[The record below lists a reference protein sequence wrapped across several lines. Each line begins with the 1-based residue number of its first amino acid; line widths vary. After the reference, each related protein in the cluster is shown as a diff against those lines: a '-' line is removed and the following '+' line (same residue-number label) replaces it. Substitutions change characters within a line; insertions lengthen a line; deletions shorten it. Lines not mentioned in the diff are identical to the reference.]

1 MAFAVYSDWQLR
13 PFYMGVKVSD
23 SDWTMDANKESSEH
37 VSLSCGFDSHLRPPK
52 NTEGDDMVSSYVQ
65 EHAAYQYAVQVTE
78 KNIIAGKYIIKACQQ
93 FLDELHNP
101 DSKYFIDEADIKK
114 ITNLTKLINMAT
126 GLKAGTPTHDALAPF
141 QWFFLVN
148 ALCWKYKDNP
158 EKRRFEKSVL
168 LIARKSGKSFLVAL
182 IFIIL
187 LLIEPEYS
195 EFYSVAPDRELSS
208 IVKKEVEQTIDKS
221 PFIAKYFQ
229 VTRGEVRCLLTKSK
243 FVPLAN
249 SENRMDGR
257 KANVFVADE
266 VGALRNRYPIDA
278 MQSSQMNMVNRTGIL
293 ISTAYESLN
302 NPMTEEVEYAEKV
315 LDGLVEDDS
324 LFALLYKPD
333 DSKDWLSD
341 KSLIE
346 ANPLVT
352 DLPDNLD
359 YLKKQRQTA
368 LELSSAKKNFLTKH
382 MNIFVDGDDAEVY
395 ITTDDLKKCS
405 IPEYNWRGRE
415 VYVGVDL
422 SQTTDNTAI
431 SMVTYD
437 VEKDEYITASW
448 AFLPEDNVANKSKVE
463 KVDYRLMR
471 ENGYCFFC
479 GDKVIS
485 HRFVEDFVLD
495 LENKFGVIVKGI
507 GYDRY
512 NAVSSANRWYEAGY
526 ETIEVKQHSTVLHP
540 ATKLVKER
548 VLKQSFKYVQNRLF
562 EINVANAREVVDT
575 NLNTYVNKKKSIGKI
590 DMLAATL
597 NAMFLWNKDVEEG
610 LVSVYEERDVII
622 L

>member
-1 MAFAVYSDWQLR
+1 M
-13 PFYMGVKVSD
+13 
-23 SDWTMDANKESSEH
+23 T
-37 VSLSCGFDSHLRPPK
+37 
-52 NTEGDDMVSSYVQ
+52 SSYIR

-78 KNIIAGKYIIKACQQ
+78 EQVIAGKYVKKACQK
-93 FLDELHNP
+93 FLDELNNP
-101 DSKYFIDEADIKK
+101 DSKYFIDETELKK
-114 ITNLTKLINMAT
+114 ITNLTKLINMAS

-141 QWFFLVN
+141 QWFFIVN
-148 ALCWKYKDNP
+148 ALAWKHKDNP

-187 LLIEPEYS
+187 LLIEPEFS

-208 IVKKEVEQTIDKS
+208 IVKKEVEQAISAS
-221 PFIAKYFQ
+221 PLIQKYFQ
-229 VTRGEVRCLLTKSK
+229 VTRSEIRCTLTKSK

-266 VGALRNRYPIDA
+266 VGALRTRYPIDA

-302 NPMTEEVEYAEKV
+302 NPMTEEVEYAQKV
-315 LDGLVEDDS
+315 LDGLIPDET
-324 LFALLYKPD
+324 LFALLYAPD
-333 DSKDWLSD
+333 DSKDWMSD
-341 KSLIE
+341 KSLLE
-346 ANPLVT
+346 ANPLCN
-352 DLPDNLD
+352 DLPDNLE
-359 YLKKQRQTA
+359 YLKKQRATA
-368 LELSSAKKNFLTKH
+368 IELTSAKKNFLTKH

-395 ITTDDLKKCS
+395 IPTDDLKKCM
-405 IPEYNWRGRE
+405 IPSYDWKGRE
-415 VYVGVDL
+415 VYIGVDL

-437 VEKDEYITASW
+437 INKDEYVAKSW
-448 AFLPEDNVANKSKVE
+448 AFIPEDNAANKTKIE
-463 KVDYRLMR
+463 KVDYFMMR
-471 ENGYCFFC
+471 DNGYAFFC

-485 HRFVEDFVLD
+485 HRFVEDFVLS
-495 LENKFGVIVKGI
+495 LEEKYGVKIRGI

-512 NAVSSANRWYEAGY
+512 NCISSANRWYEAGLD
-526 ETIEVKQHSTVLHP
+526 TIEVKQHSSVLHP

-548 VLKQSFKYVQNRLF
+548 VLKQTFKYEKNKLL
-562 EINVANAREVVDT
+562 EINFSNAREVKDT

-590 DMLAATL
+590 DMVVSIL
-597 NAMFLWNKDVEEG
+597 NAMALWNKDVEEG
-610 LVSVYEERDVII
+610 LVSVYEERDIII

>member
-1 MAFAVYSDWQLR
+1 MI
-13 PFYMGVKVSD
+13 
-23 SDWTMDANKESSEH
+23 
-37 VSLSCGFDSHLRPPK
+37 
-52 NTEGDDMVSSYVQ
+52 SSYLE
-65 EHAAYQYAVQVTE
+65 EHAAFQYAVSVTE
-78 KNIIAGKYIIKACQQ
+78 RKIIAGKYIIKACEQ
-93 FLDELHNP
+93 FLDELDNP
-101 DSKYFIDEADIKK
+101 DSDYFIDEAELKK
-114 ITNLTKLINMAT
+114 ITNLTKLINMAS
-126 GLKAGTPTHDALAPF
+126 GLAVGKPTHDALAPF

-158 EKRRFEKSVL
+158 QKRRFEKSVL

-182 IFIIL
+182 IFIL
-187 LLIEPEYS
+187 LLLTEPEFS

-208 IVKKEVEQTIDKS
+208 IVKKEVEQTISAS
-221 PFIAKYFQ
+221 PAIQKYFQ
-229 VTRGEVRCLLTKSK
+229 VTRSEVRCTLTKSK

-266 VGALRNRYPIDA
+266 VGALRTRYPIDA

-302 NPMTEEVEYAEKV
+302 NPMTEEVEYAQKV
-315 LDGLVEDDS
+315 LDGLVPDET

-333 DSKDWLSD
+333 DPKDWMSD

-352 DLPDNLD
+352 DLPENLD

-368 LELSSAKKNFLTKH
+368 IELSSAKKNFLTKH
-382 MNIFVDGDDAEVY
+382 MNIFVDGDDSEVY
-395 ITTDDLKKCS
+395 INTDDLRKCK
-405 IPEYNWRGRE
+405 IDDYNWMGRE

-437 VEKDEYITASW
+437 TEIDEYVAKSW
-448 AFLPEDNVANKSKVE
+448 AFIPEDNAANKSKLE
-463 KVDYRLMR
+463 RVDYFMMR
-471 ENGYCFFC
+471 DNGYAFFC

-485 HRFVEDFVLD
+485 HRFVEDFVLN
-495 LENKFGVIVKGI
+495 LEKEYGVKIRGI

-512 NAVSSANRWYEAGY
+512 NCISSANRWYEAGY
-526 ETIEVKQHSTVLHP
+526 DTIEVKQHSSVLHP

-548 VLKQSFKYVQNRLF
+548 ILKQSFKYVKNQLL
-562 EINVANAREVVDT
+562 EINFSNAREVKDT
-575 NLNTYVNKKKSIGKI
+575 NLNTYVNKKKSTGKI
-590 DMLAATL
+590 DMVVSIL
-597 NAMFLWNKDVEEG
+597 NAMSLWNKDVEEG
-610 LVSVYEERDVII
+610 LVSVYEERDFII